1 MANELNIHNSHTMDK
16 KAIYNTKKQLINKNL
31 GGALN
36 AISPLLNLHA
46 YAGLHERI
54 STIRDDYQRMLSYM
68 RLGYPDPSRNQLY
81 LSLLRKLDRITN
93 DAALLQR
100 TQDMRNSFGSTPGL
114 SHTTIAEQLQDYV
127 SEKALDSLGMSSRE
141 SKSIHA
147 EHHKFISN
155 LFNSICYS
163 GQWHRDDMDFYNS
176 LLLSP
181 TIDSIDSA
189 LIVSAITL
197 SSITYFDIRKY
208 STLAHVYQH
217 ASDERLRQR
226 ALVGWALT
234 TTRTHN
240 FYPEARE
247 IMEAMTSDSDT
258 TRQLLELQ
266 MQMFFC
272 MNAERDNDE
281 IARDIIPNLMKNKGF
296 EITRHGIVEKE
307 DDPMQDI
314 LDPDASDK
322 SMEEMERSFERM
334 AEMQRSGSDVYFGGF
349 RQMKRFPFFYTL
361 CNWFHPFHID
371 HPGISQTKEK
381 MGDSKFLEML
391 MKNGPFCDSD
401 KYSFAIA
408 INSVVDKLPESMKNA
423 INEGA
428 SFGPMATEEMLS
440 SSTNIRLMYL
450 QDLYRFFRI
459 CDKRTDF
466 YNPFGG
472 ENSQN
477 ALFYAYAIYDGA
489 LPKDDILK
497 LGNFLLKR
505 KQLDSLE
512 RLLACTPSLAQS
524 PHHDFL
530 LAHCEMNKGN
540 YANALRLFES
550 TVSSLPENKRALSAM
565 GRAAMLAEDYSQ
577 AEKCYKQLT
586 CLAPDNNNHA
596 LNLAI
601 ALIKNGKAQEATP
614 LLFKLNYEAP
624 NNPNTQRT
632 LAWAL
637 LACKKTEQAI
647 QEYKRLLS
655 SGKDKAEDHLNLGY
669 CHWANGNLK
678 EAIACFTQFVEM
690 GKGISMHTLTEEFEK
705 DHEVLQIFGI
715 TPFEMNMMA
724 DLINSTKS

>member
-1 MANELNIHNSHTMDK
+1 MDK

-31 GGALN
+31 GGALD
-36 AISPLLNLHA
+36 AITPLLNLHD
-46 YAGLHERI
+46 YSCLHERI

-68 RLGYPDPSRNQLY
+68 RQGYPDPSRNQLY
-81 LSLLRKLDRITN
+81 LSLLRKLDRLAN
-93 DAALLQR
+93 DAALIQR
-100 TQDMRNSFGSTPGL
+100 TQGMHNAIGNAAEL
-114 SHTTIAEQLQDYV
+114 SHNTIAEHLQDYV
-127 SEKALDSLGMSSRE
+127 SEKALDSLGMASQE
-141 SKSIHA
+141 SKAIHA
-147 EHHKFISN
+147 DHHRFMSN
-155 LFNSICYS
+155 LFNQICHS
-163 GQWHRDDMDFYNS
+163 AQWHRDDQDFYMS

-208 STLAHVYQH
+208 ATLAHVYQH
-217 ASDERLRQR
+217 ATDERLRQR

-234 TTRTHN
+234 TTRTHE
-240 FYPEARE
+240 FYPEASE
-247 IMEAMTSDSDT
+247 IMEAMTGDSVT

-314 LDPDASDK
+314 LDPDAADK

-361 CNWFHPFHID
+361 CNWFYPFHID
-371 HPGISQTKEK
+371 HPGIAQTKEK
-381 MGDSKFLEML
+381 MGNNKFLEML
-391 MKNGPFCDSD
+391 LKNGPFCDSD

-408 INSVVDKLPESMKNA
+408 INSVVDKLPESMKDA

-428 SFGPMATEEMLS
+428 SFGPSASEEMLS

-459 CDKRTDF
+459 CDRRVDF

-489 LPKDDILK
+489 LPEKDILK

-505 KQLDSLE
+505 KQFDSLE
-512 RLLACTPSLAQS
+512 RLLACTPSLTQS

-530 LAHCEMNKGN
+530 LAHCEMSKGN
-540 YANALRLFES
+540 YHSALHLFKQ
-550 TVSSLPENKRALSAM
+550 TVAALPDNKRALSAM
-565 GRAAMLAEDYSQ
+565 GRAAMLAEDYGQ
-577 AEKCYKQLT
+577 AEDCYKRLNN
-586 CLAPDNNNHA
+586 LAPDNNSHV

-601 ALIKNGKAQEATP
+601 ALIKNGKAQDATP
-614 LLFKLNYEAP
+614 LLYKLNYEDP

-637 LACKKTEQAI
+637 LTCKKTEQAI
-647 QEYKRLLS
+647 KEYNRLLS

-669 CHWANGNLK
+669 CHWADGNLK
-678 EAIACFTQFVEM
+678 EAILSFTQFTKM
-690 GKGISMHTLTEEFEK
+690 CKDNSKHILMEEFEK
-705 DHEVLQIFGI
+705 DKDVLQIFGI

-724 DLINSTKS
+724 DLIDLGE